1 MSIAYTYVIID
12 NTTGTDVYV
21 GSSKKQNRLMYH
33 ERIENNTCSSKQI
46 ILNGDY
52 HFEII
57 KTFDGD
63 ISDVGLR
70 KKEQA
75 LMNRM
80 RKVYKMNVIN
90 QVTAYISEY
99 HIKQKDQRRRNAN
112 KLNKRNYDLKRN
124 AWRYTWEENSRDIGS
139 FNNISWDVFQ

>member
-112 KLNKRNYDLKRN
+112 KLNKRNYDL
-124 AWRYTWEENSRDIGS
+124 
-139 FNNISWDVFQ
+139 

>member
-1 MSIAYTYVIID
+1 
-12 NTTGTDVYV
+12 
-21 GSSKKQNRLMYH
+21 MYH